1 MGSRGASSW
10 PRKRIWRCTSRE
22 CYQSW
27 SMWVHRE
34 PWSGATPTMCLR
46 CMTGRHAT
54 SPGTNGTS
62 ASFGRT
68 APSSRTQKS
77 SGASPPQ
84 DPSFSRL
91 SGESPSI
98 LLQRSTTGTRS
109 LTQGGP
115 TRLTGALKRVK
126 GGKKTKD
133 KRQKTQDKRH
143 KTQDTGHKTQ
153 DTRDKTQDTRHK
165 TQDTGHKTQDT
176 RHRTQD
182 TRHKNRL
189 HATSCSLH
197 RIRLTHYVLRVTFYV
212 SRFTSFDRLGG
223 G

>member
-10 PRKRIWRCTSRE
+10 PRKRIWRFTSRE
-22 CYQSW
+22 CFPSW
-27 SMWVHRE
+27 STWVHRE

-46 CMTGRHAT
+46 CMTGRLAT
-54 SPGTNGTS
+54 SPGTNVTS

-77 SGASPPQ
+77 SGVSPPK

-91 SGESPSI
+91 GEESPSI

-115 TRLTGALKRVK
+115 TRLTGAPEMASR
-126 GGKKTKD
+126 
-133 KRQKTQDKRH
+133 
-143 KTQDTGHKTQ
+143 
-153 DTRDKTQDTRHK
+153 
-165 TQDTGHKTQDT
+165 GHKTQDT
-176 RHRTQD
+176 RHKTQD